1 MCMNPMSLAPSAC
14 DNKYSCNPFCSTN
27 CSLKTALL
35 KRHPECLRWNRI
47 GLLGFSSCLH
57 SFFCYAPSLVHF
69 TSNPPLF
76 IRTFYDPT
84 TTLMSSHHSRLL
96 CYLCSSPL
104 VMSAS
109 LLLGAKAQI
118 ICLLLVLEDWHYL
131 PRLEGGLGVNLPSSY
146 HHLPSASAVATSVT
160 STSTDAH

>member
-1 MCMNPMSLAPSAC
+1 MCMNPMSLASLAC
-14 DNKYSCNPFCSTN
+14 DNKYSCNSFCSTN
-27 CSLKTALL
+27 CGLKIALL
-35 KRHPECLRWNRI
+35 KIHPECFHWNRI
-47 GLLGFSSCLH
+47 GLSGFSSCLH
-57 SFFCYAPSLVHF
+57 TGFSAPLLVHF

-76 IRTFYDPT
+76 IPTFHDPT
-84 TTLMSSHHSRLL
+84 TTLMSSRHSCLL

-118 ICLLLVLEDWHYL
+118 ICILLVLEDRHYL
-131 PRLEGGLGVNLPSSY
+131 LRLEGGLGVDLPSSY
-146 HHLPSASAVATSVT
+146 HHLPSASTVATDVT